1 MATTTELIARA
12 AAVYLASA
20 PAKGEIEAAVERV
33 DTGGITVS
41 NAIVEIL
48 SSGGR
53 DSGPADE
60 LAKVFFLLFGR
71 APDALTYN
79 AGMEFLRSGGT
90 LAEVCKVG
98 LTLNGVNLSNA
109 LNLSDSDFVNR
120 LADSMWA
127 VKPGGF
133 SVSPYV
139 SMLSA
144 GTLSRAELL
153 TAAANYTDG
162 FLSYAKKIQPS
173 LAYIACAN
181 RQATEEELLLFA
193 NSPALP
199 LVRQALTQAGEDP
212 FGQFPYWTVGG
223 PTIYIEGKYANP
235 LSINLQNQTATLGD
249 DAAFSLIITRD
260 GGLSESPI
268 QFQGALLNDVT
279 RLDARG
285 FAEANGK
292 MTLTADSKAS
302 TIYAGAITTEMIGG
316 IGDDRLV
323 GNSEA
328 DKLHGVDGS
337 DTLTGGAGADTFTL
351 NDNRKYSASELTTIT
366 DFGVGSD
373 VLDFSKLL
381 GTQAETPAGI
391 NVISGVSDPTATSA
405 INLSLLTRN
414 GVAVIEHNG
423 VWPSAVVGISI
434 TSGTLTARTQEQV
447 SHLFTNVTFATA
459 PERSARNILITTDPE
474 NGGDIWL
481 IENFTNLATIELAEI
496 QKVGHID
503 TTADLFSLLSTGGT
517 ILA

>member
-12 AAVYLASA
+12 AAVYLPSA
-20 PAKGEIEAAVERV
+20 PSKGEIEAAVERV

-60 LAKVFFLLFGR
+60 LAKLFFILFGR

-90 LAEVCKVG
+90 LQEVCKVG
-98 LTLNGVNLSNA
+98 LSLNGVNLSDA

-120 LADSMWA
+120 LANSMWA

-133 SVSPYV
+133 DVNPYIN
-139 SMLSA
+139 MLSA
-144 GTLSRAELL
+144 GSLSRDSLL
-153 TAAANYTDG
+153 SAAINYSDS
-162 FLSYAKKIQPS
+162 FLIYAKKIDPA
-173 LAYIACAN
+173 LAYIICAN
-181 RQATEEELLLFA
+181 RQATEEELLLYA

-199 LVRQALTQAGEDP
+199 LVRQALSQAGEDP
-212 FGQFPYWTVGG
+212 FGQFPYWTIGG
-223 PTIYIEGKYANP
+223 PTVYVEGKYQNP
-235 LSINLQNQTATLGD
+235 FSVDLSSQTASLGD
-249 DAAFSLIITRD
+249 DDNFSLILTRD
-260 GGLSESPI
+260 GGLSESPV
-268 QFQGALLNDVT
+268 QFQAALLNDIT
-279 RLDARG
+279 RLDARR
-285 FAEANGK
+285 FTEANGK
-292 MTLTADSKAS
+292 MTLTADAKGS
-302 TIYAGAITTEMIGG
+302 TIYAGAVTTEMIGG
-316 IGDDRLV
+316 VGNDRLI
-323 GNSEA
+323 GNTEA

-351 NDNRKYSASELTTIT
+351 NDSGKYSVSELTTIA

-373 VLDFSKLL
+373 ILDFSKLL
-381 GTQAETPAGI
+381 GTQSETPAPI
-391 NVISGVSDPTATSA
+391 TVISGVSNPSATSA
-405 INLSLLTRN
+405 ANLTLLTRN
-414 GVAVIEHNG
+414 GVAIVEHNG
-423 VWPSAVVGISI
+423 IWPSAVADISI
-434 TSGTLTARTQEQV
+434 TSSDLTGRTHEQV

-481 IENFTNLATIELAEI
+481 IENFTNLTTIELTEI

-503 TTADLFSLLSTGGT
+503 TTADLFSILTAAGT
-517 ILA
+517 IVA